1 MSLRRSIVWGVA
13 VSTAFATILPIAAAV
28 PSAGK
33 RRRSHAKP
41 AITTVMYLVNTPDA
55 IASFRAHADEVSIAA
70 PQCFTMDA
78 QGFVGG
84 QVPPEVAAIAAAH
97 HVALMPLVTNR
108 GFSQPLIHTVL
119 DTPASRARAI
129 RYLIYYARRD
139 GYLGFQFDYEH
150 IHYTYRRRFSAFFRE
165 AARAFHRHRL
175 KLSIAVVGR
184 LSDAP
189 ALGSA
194 PGGYADWGGVY
205 DYRAI
210 GRAADFVSIMA
221 YPEHA
226 GFSGPGPLAGYD
238 WVQKVLAYALARI
251 PARKVSLG
259 VPIYGVQWTPVASG
273 KAQPASFAQDNAGD
287 AHLHWK
293 VHSVAYDTIAQL
305 LAGGP
310 AQWDAATHT
319 HFIAAAADGGAQT
332 WYEDAASLKAKL
344 ALVRRH
350 RLPGISAWRLGME
363 DPAIWPLLAREFRIR
378 HPRAPAARGD
388 FAQRSAAAAR

>member
-1 MSLRRSIVWGVA
+1 MHIRRPFAALLASVA
-13 VSTAFATILPIAAAV
+13 VSLAWGAPV
-28 PSAGK
+28 P
-33 RRRSHAKP
+33 RRAPRRAKP
-41 AITTVMYLVNTPDA
+41 AITTLMYIVNTPDS
-55 IASFRAHADEVSIAA
+55 IASFRAHAAEVSIAA

-78 QGFVGG
+78 GGFVGG
-84 QVPPEVAAIAAAH
+84 QVPPEVAAIAAEY

-150 IHYTYRRRFSAFFRE
+150 IHYTYRRRFTAFFRE
-165 AARAFHRHRL
+165 AALAFHRAHL
-175 KLSIAVVGR
+175 QLSIALVGR
-184 LSDAP
+184 LSDVHDLA
-189 ALGSA
+189 SA
-194 PGGYADWGGVY
+194 PGGYADWGGAY

-210 GRAADFVSIMA
+210 GRAADFVSVMA

-238 WVQKVLAYALARI
+238 WVQKVLAYTLARI

-259 VPIYGVQWTPVASG
+259 VPIYGIRWTPVAG
-273 KAQPASFAQDNAGD
+273 HAQSAAFAQDNVGD
-287 AHLHWK
+287 AHLRWS
-293 VHSVAYDTIAQL
+293 VHSVAYADLVSA
-305 LAGGP
+305 LAADP
-310 AQWDAATHT
+310 PQWDAVTRTHYLT
-319 HFIAAAADGGAQT
+319 QPAAGGGAQV
-332 WYEDAASLKAKL
+332 WYEDAASLQAKL
-344 ALVRRH
+344 ALMRRD

-363 DPAIWPLLAREFRIR
+363 DPAIWTLLARDYRIR
-378 HPRAPAARGD
+378 HPRPLAVRGD